1 MRARIPTRMNSVPT
15 APEMPA
21 IATLGPSGV
30 LAARVVT
37 EPQQGRRVASV
48 ARRVRLARDLGAA
61 YAPRAP
67 ERKFEVIEMCMLSIA
82 MIGRRGGSGRWWL
95 SCGGEVLP
103 EPPEPGHFFRGFL
116 TLVFVQVV

>member
-48 ARRVRLARDLGAA
+48 ARRVAVVGVVSGDDDDASGSSRDARTRAET
-61 YAPRAP
+61 PR
-67 ERKFEVIEMCMLSIA
+67 
-82 MIGRRGGSGRWWL
+82 GRRRRASGRRTTRRDAGGSASAADASVDIGADAR
-95 SCGGEVLP
+95 E
-103 EPPEPGHFFRGFL
+103 R
-116 TLVFVQVV
+116 

>member
-67 ERKFEVIEMCMLSIA
+67 ERKFEVIEMCMSSIA

-103 EPPEPGHFFRGFL
+103 EPPSQATFLEGF
-116 TLVFVQVV
+116 